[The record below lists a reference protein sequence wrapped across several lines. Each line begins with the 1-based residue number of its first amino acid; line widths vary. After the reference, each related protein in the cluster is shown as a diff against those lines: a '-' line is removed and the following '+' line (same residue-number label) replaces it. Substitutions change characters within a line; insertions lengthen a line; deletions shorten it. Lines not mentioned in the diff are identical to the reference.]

1 MSRFTS
7 LHLSPVLLRYHLP
20 KGHRCSLSVAFE
32 LWTRYFNSQFGRC
45 HFLIN
50 SLPSSISLGM
60 TNKFCQP
67 SVSSFPGL
75 FSSLLSSS
83 FIHHTP
89 LMLLLLFFFYLA
101 LQTSLPRAS
110 ALRCPHPHSVPSVC
124 KFCRSSGGMTGDAAW
139 QSISPYHRKH
149 THLQPVGEHS
159 PSAAHLRNRPASVKH
174 HFPQTLML
182 LLAGNTAGI

>member
-1 MSRFTS
+1 MPYPATTFFKSFPPTPDNTLNPGKLCRNSSLSRFTS

-20 KGHRCSLSVAFE
+20 KGHRCSLSVAFKC
-32 LWTRYFNSQFGRC
+32 WTRYLNSQFGRC

-60 TNKFCQP
+60 TNKVCQP

-89 LMLLLLFFFYLA
+89 LMLLLLFFLLSCPANLPTQGKCPPLPPPRLSTFYMQI
-101 LQTSLPRAS
+101 LQIL
-110 ALRCPHPHSVPSVC
+110 
-124 KFCRSSGGMTGDAAW
+124 W
-139 QSISPYHRKH
+139 
-149 THLQPVGEHS
+149 
-159 PSAAHLRNRPASVKH
+159 RND
-174 HFPQTLML
+174 
-182 LLAGNTAGI
+182 